1 MTEYWM
7 DKRLREKKSI
17 ACEGNYIRILAD
29 VLVKLQEFK
38 NRSRGKK
45 QSLYEANLEFLA
57 QNGGEK

>member
-1 MTEYWM
+1 MTEHWM

-38 NRSRGKK
+38 NRSR
-45 QSLYEANLEFLA
+45 
-57 QNGGEK
+57 